1 MNAGCRNMFL
11 TKESHARKIAAVV
24 GVLWVVSG
32 LSWGYQGTK
41 MRDLLILLMNETD
54 I

>member
-1 MNAGCRNMFL
+1 MVCNIERH
-11 TKESHARKIAAVV
+11 TRKIAAVV

-32 LSWGYQGTK
+32 PSWGYYGTK
-41 MRDLLILLMNETD
+41 MRDLVSLLMDETD